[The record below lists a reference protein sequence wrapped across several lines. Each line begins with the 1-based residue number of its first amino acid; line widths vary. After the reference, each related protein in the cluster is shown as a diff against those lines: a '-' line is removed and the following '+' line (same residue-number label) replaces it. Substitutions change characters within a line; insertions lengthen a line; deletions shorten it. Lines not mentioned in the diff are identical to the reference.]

1 MLLNSISGVDL
12 SQDWSA
18 IKLAEVGL
26 VIQHKPFLVLL
37 RLYHIPGPS
46 HASIIQEIQR

>member
-26 VIQHKPFLVLL
+26 AIQHKSSYKTIKKLEASLL
-37 RLYHIPGPS
+37 IKVVK
-46 HASIIQEIQR
+46 

>member
-1 MLLNSISGVDL
+1 MMLLNSISGVDL

-26 VIQHKPFLVLL
+26 VIQHKPSYKTMKKLKASLL
-37 RLYHIPGPS
+37 IKVVK
-46 HASIIQEIQR
+46 